1 MGGGSASWAGLP
13 EALAAA
19 LAGALAAA
27 VVATLAAALAAF
39 EALFPLGSPS
49 SAIKAS
55 KSRVSSCVPRLPATS
70 LPPPEVFFCCRALKA
85 SRFFSSST
93 ISPWPLFWARSR
105 AVLPSVLRASSDARA
120 SNSMRAHS
128 ALPAWQAAISAVQP
142 LSAVALLSAPAA
154 NSAFSASEAP
164 PKAAAMRGVAPS
176 GEAALASAR
185 ASRRKRT
192 ARMAP
197 SPAAAI
203 SGVVASVPR
212 APAAGPP
219 ETVAPASIRASKT
232 RTCPASEAEIIAACA
247 TACAVSG
254 WNSRSCLTESTCPRF
269 AASFTTAPK
278 CASPP
283 EASS

>member
-1 MGGGSASWAGLP
+1 
-13 EALAAA
+13 
-19 LAGALAAA
+19 
-27 VVATLAAALAAF
+27 
-39 EALFPLGSPS
+39 
-49 SAIKAS
+49 
-55 KSRVSSCVPRLPATS
+55 
-70 LPPPEVFFCCRALKA
+70 
-85 SRFFSSST
+85 
-93 ISPWPLFWARSR
+93 
-105 AVLPSVLRASSDARA
+105 
-120 SNSMRAHS
+120 MRAHS
-128 ALPAWQAAISAVQP
+128 ALPTWQAAISAVQP
-142 LSAVALLSAPAA
+142 LSAVALLSAAA
-154 NSAFSASEAP
+154 DNSAFSASEAP

-212 APAAGPP
+212 APCSPMLRSPPKPEEIPSDEAPEVAPEALPEAPAEAPAAGPP
-219 ETVAPASIRASKT
+219 ETVAPASISASKT